1 MGQQQSLFID
11 ELMDWLRTS
20 KQGPKKTESSTGNN
34 MSNEAKQ
41 EIMKLQAMYYEERRK
56 YQEILSKVNR
66 VERRN
71 EELERM
77 AANEYWKFEN

>member
-1 MGQQQSLFID
+1 
-11 ELMDWLRTS
+11 
-20 KQGPKKTESSTGNN
+20 

-77 AANEYWKFEN
+77 AANEYWKY